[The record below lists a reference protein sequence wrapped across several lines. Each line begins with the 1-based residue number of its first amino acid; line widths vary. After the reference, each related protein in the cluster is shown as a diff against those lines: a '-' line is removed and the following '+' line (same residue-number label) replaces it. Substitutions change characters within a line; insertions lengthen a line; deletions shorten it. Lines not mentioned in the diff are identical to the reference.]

1 MKKVLLQLDTDEHP
15 SPFDAI
21 VAHDADVDV
30 LLSHGGVQ
38 PDGVRALVQD
48 AFFTRGM
55 DDLKTMAVWVGGKR
69 VRLGEEIL
77 AQVQKA
83 FFGPFRVSVMLDCN
97 GCNTTAAT
105 TIARIAKARSLSGS
119 RALVLGLGAVGLR
132 SAVLLQGEGCE
143 VTAASLPADLFDDD
157 RPYHRPHGLGVAE
170 ELGLNARE
178 PSDRAEL
185 EGLLDDAQI
194 VLCAGPSGVEVLRED
209 VWRKHPSGRTAGR
222 LQRGRAAGHR
232 RHEGDRRPRGLRRQA
247 GTRRAGDR
255 GPEDEGAQGLRPAAV
270 REQRPR
276 ARHRRGLRD
285 RQGARLTRVAG
296 VDPGT
301 VSFDICGLDG
311 GEVVFERSFRTADVG
326 ADPALL
332 VDALVEGGPF
342 ELVLGPAGY
351 GLPLV
356 PVEQVGERELALML
370 LVREDEP
377 EGRVGVGGM
386 RSIIRALI
394 AARLPL
400 VFGPGAI
407 HLPTIPDYRKW
418 NRIDLG
424 TADKVASVA
433 LGIAD
438 QAQRLGVDVAETS
451 FVMLELGGAFSAALA
466 VDGGRIVDGCGGSS
480 GPIGARACGAMDA
493 EVAYLIGAALSKR
506 TVFSGGALDSPDG
519 RLALEEGAAKA
530 ALALTVSA
538 PAPREILLTGRLAP
552 DMVEALGAR
561 LAHVAP
567 VRLAA
572 GAKAAA
578 HGAAMLADGLAGGR
592 YAALVERLGVRDA
605 SGSALDHLRIHGA
618 ESIRLR

>member
-1 MKKVLLQLDTDEHP
+1 M
-15 SPFDAI
+15 
-21 VAHDADVDV
+21 
-30 LLSHGGVQ
+30 
-38 PDGVRALVQD
+38 
-48 AFFTRGM
+48 
-55 DDLKTMAVWVGGKR
+55 
-69 VRLGEEIL
+69 
-77 AQVQKA
+77 
-83 FFGPFRVSVMLDCN
+83 
-97 GCNTTAAT
+97 
-105 TIARIAKARSLSGS
+105 
-119 RALVLGLGAVGLR
+119 
-132 SAVLLQGEGCE
+132 
-143 VTAASLPADLFDDD
+143 
-157 RPYHRPHGLGVAE
+157 
-170 ELGLNARE
+170 
-178 PSDRAEL
+178 
-185 EGLLDDAQI
+185 
-194 VLCAGPSGVEVLRED
+194 
-209 VWRKHPSGRTAGR
+209 
-222 LQRGRAAGHR
+222 
-232 RHEGDRRPRGLRRQA
+232 
-247 GTRRAGDR
+247 
-255 GPEDEGAQGLRPAAV
+255 
-270 REQRPR
+270 
-276 ARHRRGLRD
+276 
-285 RQGARLTRVAG
+285 TRVAG

-301 VSFDICGLDG
+301 VSFDICALDD

-407 HLPTIPDYRKW
+407 HLPTIPGYRKW

-438 QAQRLGVDVAETS
+438 QAQRLGVDFAETS

-519 RLALEEGAAKA
+519 PLALEEGAAKA
-530 ALALTVSA
+530 ALALTVSV

-552 DMVEALGAR
+552 RMVEALGAR

-572 GAKAAA
+572 GVKAAA

-592 YAALVERLGVRDA
+592 YAALVDRLGVRDA